1 MLPKYTDEVVE
12 CFFKLTND
20 IRNKNI
26 YIQTE
31 EANTILKSGLNSRD
45 PIVSEN
51 AKRALNNLL
60 RADKLEFMNLAI
72 SNDKQTLEE

>member
-31 EANTILKSGLNSRD
+31 DANTILKSGLNSRD
-45 PIVSEN
+45 PAVSEN

-60 RADKLEFMNLAI
+60 RAGKLEFMNLAI

>member
-1 MLPKYTDEVVE
+1 MLPKHTTEVVE
-12 CFFKLTND
+12 CFYKLTD
-20 IRNKNI
+20 SIRNKNI

-45 PIVSEN
+45 PAVSEN
-51 AKRALNNLL
+51 AKRALDNLL

-72 SNDKQTLEE
+72 NNDKQTLEE

>member
-1 MLPKYTDEVVE
+1 MLPKYTVEVVE

-31 EANTILKSGLNSRD
+31 EAKTILKSGLNSRD

-60 RADKLEFMNLAI
+60 RADKLEFMDFAI
-72 SNDKQTLEE
+72 SNDKQVWEE